1 MKQIIRV
8 SLALAVTFIAF
19 ALQLSAVAQQADE
32 DPSPDRTNP
41 QLQPEEKAPATAQS
55 SPSNPPNVDPQT
67 QDALAFTGI
76 ISKVQDEIVLKDP
89 VTKMVYKF
97 DEPSKVEQYIGKQVK
112 VVGKL
117 GLNSNTI
124 HVNSI
129 QVIPRDEHSP
139 AGEPMPLTSLPRHA
153 RIFVN

>member
-8 SLALAVTFIAF
+8 SLAVIFIAS
-19 ALQLSAVAQQADE
+19 ALSSSAAAQQADE
-32 DPSPDRTNP
+32 DPSPNRTHP
-41 QLQPEEKAPATAQS
+41 EQQPTEKAHEPVQA
-55 SPSNPPNVDPQT
+55 SPSNPPSADPQT

-76 ISKVQDEIVLKDP
+76 ISKVQGEIVLSDP

-129 QVIPRDEHSP
+129 QVIPRDEHP
-139 AGEPMPLTSLPRHA
+139 AGEPIQPSSVPRAGVA
-153 RIFVN
+153 R

>member
-1 MKQIIRV
+1 MKQIFSRLFLAFAAV
-8 SLALAVTFIAF
+8 LVALALSSLAH
-19 ALQLSAVAQQADE
+19 AQQADD
-32 DPSPDRTNP
+32 DPSPDRA
-41 QLQPEEKAPATAQS
+41 QPRQQPSKKSRGPAQVP
-55 SPSNPPNVDPQT
+55 PSNVPSNSEPQT

-76 ISKVQDEIVLKDP
+76 ISRMQNEVVLRDP

-97 DEPSKVEQYIGKQVK
+97 DDPSKLKLYVGRQVK

-129 QVIPRDEHSP
+129 QVLPADEHRP
-139 AGEPMPLTSLPRHA
+139 E
-153 RIFVN
+153 

>member
-1 MKQIIRV
+1 MKRIFIRV
-8 SLALAVTFIAF
+8 LLVFAATLVAF
-19 ALQLSAVAQQADE
+19 TLSSPVQAQQADE
-32 DPSPDRTNP
+32 DPSPDRTHP
-41 QLQPEEKAPATAQS
+41 QQQPSEKAHTPAQTA
-55 SPSNPPNVDPQT
+55 PSNPPSTDPQT

-97 DEPSKVEQYIGKQVK
+97 DEPAKVEQYIGKQVR

-129 QVIPRDEHSP
+129 QVIPHDEHQP
-139 AGEPMPLTSLPRHA
+139 AGKP
-153 RIFVN
+153 I

>member
-1 MKQIIRV
+1 MKKILIRLF
-8 SLALAVTFIAF
+8 LALAAVVVAVS
-19 ALQLSAVAQQADE
+19 LSSAAHAQQADE
-32 DPSPDRTNP
+32 DPSPDRANPQQQPREKGHAPSQTAPTNP
-41 QLQPEEKAPATAQS
+41 PS
-55 SPSNPPNVDPQT
+55 SDPQT
-67 QDALAFTGI
+67 QDALAFTGV

-97 DEPSKVEQYIGKQVK
+97 DDASKVEPYIGKQVK

-129 QVIPRDEHSP
+129 QVIPRDEHPPS
-139 AGEPMPLTSLPRHA
+139 EE
-153 RIFVN
+153 

>member
-1 MKQIIRV
+1 MNRTHIRFGLV
-8 SLALAVTFIAF
+8 LAATLV
-19 ALQLSAVAQQADE
+19 ALTLSSSAEGQQADE
-32 DPSPDRTNP
+32 DPSPDRSHP
-41 QLQPEEKAPATAQS
+41 QQQPAEKAHAPAQAP
-55 SPSNPPNVDPQT
+55 PSNVPSADPQT

-97 DEPSKVEQYIGKQVK
+97 DEPSKVEPYVGRQVK

-117 GLNSNTI
+117 ALNSNTI

-129 QVIPRDEHSP
+129 QVIPHDENRPAEKPRQSSSSP
-139 AGEPMPLTSLPRHA
+139 PTRGGR
-153 RIFVN
+153 